1 MDGDLGVND
10 VSIAVDDDG
19 GEWPGVGSGEDNLLL
34 YRGCCGR
41 DLDCCCS

>member
-10 VSIAVDDDG
+10 LSIAVDDVGG
-19 GEWPGVGSGEDNLLL
+19 GEWPGVGSGEDKLLL

-41 DLDCCCS
+41 DLDC